1 MHIKRHISQHIR
13 EALSDTPVVMLTGP
27 RQAGKTT
34 LARQLTDD
42 GYEYLTLDDEL
53 LLLAAKEDPVGFIRG
68 HDRMVIDEVQRAPQ
82 LLLAIKKSVDE
93 DRRPGRF
100 LLTGSANV
108 MTLPKVA
115 DSLAGRM
122 ETLRLLPLSQSEIVG
137 SHTNW
142 LDAIFRLE
150 IPKAYLLPDRESLP
164 DIVCRGG
171 FPEAV
176 SRTTTS
182 RRQAWASQYIDAII
196 QRDVQDI
203 GGIEK
208 LDQLPRLLKV
218 LGHTAGQMCNY
229 SRLAG
234 EIGLDG
240 KTAAKYVGVFE
251 QIFLLIRIPPWSRN
265 NLSKLVKTPKLQFID
280 TGLLSALL
288 NLTPANLANDRQR
301 YGYLLENFVASEI
314 LKHNTFAETRY
325 DIMHYRD
332 RNQNEVDLLIEDRLG
347 NIAAIEV
354 KAAATVR
361 SNDLTGLKKLKDQL
375 GSQFKIGI
383 VMYDG
388 DQLVSLGDR
397 LWAVP
402 VASLWG

>member
-68 HDRMVIDEVQRAPQ
+68 HDRMVIDEIQRAPQ

-108 MTLPKVA
+108 VTLPKVA

-142 LDAIFRLE
+142 LDAIFRLD
-150 IPKAYLLPDRESLP
+150 IPEASPLPDSESLQ

-176 SRTTTS
+176 ARTTHK

-196 QRDVQDI
+196 QRDVRDI
-203 GGIEK
+203 GGIDK

-234 EIGLDG
+234 KTGLDG
-240 KTAAKYVGVFE
+240 KTAAKYVGIFE

-265 NLSKLVKTPKLQFID
+265 NLSRLVKTPKLQFID
-280 TGLLSALL
+280 TGLLTALL
-288 NLTPANLANDRQR
+288 NLSPDNLTNDRQR
-301 YGYLLENFVASEI
+301 YGHLLENFVVSEI
-314 LKHNTFAETRY
+314 LKHNTFAERDY
-325 DIMHYRD
+325 DIMYYRD
-332 RNQNEVDLLIEDRLG
+332 KDQHEVDLLIEDRLG
-347 NIAAIEV
+347 NIAAIEI

-361 SNDLTGLKKLKDQL
+361 SHDLDGLKKLKEQL
-375 GSQFKIGI
+375 GNQFRIGI